1 MTTYTDQLTGIDV
14 MTAESVISKVHLG
27 RFDAQVVVF
36 NMFDISVRFNVIASQ
51 LHLKR
56 ATPC

>member
-1 MTTYTDQLTGIDV
+1 MTTYTDQLTSVDV

-36 NMFDISVRFNVIASQ
+36 NVFDINVRFNVRASQ

-56 ATPC
+56 AAPC